1 MSIAKLRNVEIEDL
15 LGRDPIRVNLDEI
28 MGYVSGKVVL
38 VTGGGGSIGS
48 ELCRQVASHNPKQ
61 LIIFDI
67 YENNAY
73 DIQLELKEKYPDGA
87 DEHHQVQVRIL
98 LLKLQ
103 LDVVGVVLIDI
114 KDN

>member
-1 MSIAKLRNVEIEDL
+1 MLVGCRMVHDVGAVFLKHRL
-15 LGRDPIRVNLDEI
+15 DPV
-28 MGYVSGKVVL
+28 GV
-38 VTGGGGSIGS
+38 
-48 ELCRQVASHNPKQ
+48 
-61 LIIFDI
+61 
-67 YENNAY
+67 
-73 DIQLELKEKYPDGA
+73 PDGA